1 MAPTLCPLS
10 GPKYLK
16 KKVDFNLWQ
25 CKQSIHFPQ
34 KKWIF
39 SLIFLAH
46 CEQQQQQKSQQVRVE
61 IILIILILILLI
73 FKSSL
78 NVICQT
84 LSITYPL
91 KVN

>member
-1 MAPTLCPLS
+1 MAPTLCRLS
-10 GPKYLK
+10 GPKYFK
-16 KKVDFNLWQ
+16 KRLILTYDSANRAF
-25 CKQSIHFPQ
+25 IFH
-34 KKWIF
+34 KKSGFF

-46 CEQQQQQKSQQVRVE
+46 CEQQQQKSQQVRVE

>member
-1 MAPTLCPLS
+1 M
-10 GPKYLK
+10 
-16 KKVDFNLWQ
+16 KVQTEHSF
-25 CKQSIHFPQ
+25 ST

-46 CEQQQQQKSQQVRVE
+46 CEQQQQKSQQVRVE

>member
-1 MAPTLCPLS
+1 MKVQTEHS
-10 GPKYLK
+10 FST
-16 KKVDFNLWQ
+16 KKVDFFL
-25 CKQSIHFPQ
+25 SF
-34 KKWIF
+34 
-39 SLIFLAH
+39 FLAH
-46 CEQQQQQKSQQVRVE
+46 CEQQQQKSQQVRVE